1 MKELG
6 SAIINAMAGVV
17 ACAIAGCIILD
28 IKWLVTSKRQMAKIL
43 EELAGLKLNVSVLFK
58 LQGPQMLGIKATLEA
73 QRDGECNGN
82 VTDALFAIEEAK
94 KLHDNHL
101 MQLLEPKKETLP

>member
-43 EELAGLKLNVSVLFK
+43 RRQQLDLMAQPLQLSHQSLQTGDYAIDLGQPGVADNQHPHRTGSALVRASAAKLAWR
-58 LQGPQMLGIKATLEA
+58 A
-73 QRDGECNGN
+73 
-82 VTDALFAIEEAK
+82 
-94 KLHDNHL
+94 
-101 MQLLEPKKETLP
+101 